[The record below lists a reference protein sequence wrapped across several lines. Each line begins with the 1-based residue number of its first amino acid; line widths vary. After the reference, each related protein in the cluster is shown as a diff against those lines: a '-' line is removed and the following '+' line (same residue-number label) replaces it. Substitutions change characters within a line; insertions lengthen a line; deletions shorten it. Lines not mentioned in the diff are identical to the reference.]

1 MTSDNASLGKLASS
15 SMRLNRGVLILI
27 GVAVLSVGICVWAL
41 QRLVEAE
48 VEKVDYHFARLV
60 ESLNENHMFLASIN
74 SQIKDAPDVL
84 DINIMP

>member
-48 VEKVDYHFARLV
+48 V
-60 ESLNENHMFLASIN
+60 
-74 SQIKDAPDVL
+74 
-84 DINIMP
+84 